1 MCAALQLP
9 YNNCNASQIH
19 GFGKLSP
26 LEQKL
31 LDENVP
37 TLQSQAQKGVDF
49 VNKA

>member
-1 MCAALQLP
+1 LCCLQSLQQP
-9 YNNCNASQIH
+9 QSQQIH
-19 GFGKLSP
+19 GYGKLSP

-37 TLQSQAQKGVDF
+37 TLQAQAQKGVDF